1 MTTRIT
7 SENITDA
14 TITATD
20 LAAGA
25 GSTDWQA
32 VIVADGSTVTTMV
45 SGR

>member
-25 GSTDWQA
+25 GGA
-32 VIVADGSTVTTMV
+32 GGKGIVVI
-45 SGR
+45 RYKYQ